1 MFSTKNVITDYY
13 DIPSQWIFQYY
24 LVLPEQLSGQN
35 LKIKS
40 VFNPT
45 ERTPSMCIYMENNQ
59 YKFKDFST
67 GAQGDAIT
75 LISQLFN
82 INAQHAFIKI
92 IDDYNSYVKEKG
104 HFKIESKPVAK
115 WSIDYAEPREFTQM
129 DADYWLQFRIGA
141 SALKEFNIKPLEYY
155 NAVKR
160 YEDKLEQYKITDN
173 CMYGYYTSAGELY
186 KIYRPKNKKNKF
198 FSVVSYIQGLD
209 QLKYDQPYL
218 VICAS
223 LKDALSLRSF
233 GYNIEVIAPSS
244 ENSLIKAYLI
254 DNFKKKY
261 KKVITLFDNDEAGK
275 KAIDKYKDLYGIEG
289 CSLDMCKDI
298 SDAVRDYNFEEV
310 HARLKPLLKKTI
322 YG

>member
-1 MFSTKNVITDYY
+1 M
-13 DIPSQWIFQYY
+13 
-24 LVLPEQLSGQN
+24 
-35 LKIKS
+35 
-40 VFNPT
+40 
-45 ERTPSMCIYMENNQ
+45 
-59 YKFKDFST
+59 
-67 GAQGDAIT
+67 
-75 LISQLFN
+75 
-82 INAQHAFIKI
+82 
-92 IDDYNSYVKEKG
+92 
-104 HFKIESKPVAK
+104 
-115 WSIDYAEPREFTQM
+115 
-129 DADYWLQFRIGA
+129 
-141 SALKEFNIKPLEYY
+141 
-155 NAVKR
+155 
-160 YEDKLEQYKITDN
+160 
-173 CMYGYYTSAGELY
+173 
-186 KIYRPKNKKNKF
+186 
-198 FSVVSYIQGLD
+198 SYIQGLD

-298 SDAVRDYNFEEV
+298 SDAVRDYSFEEV

-322 YG
+322 YE

>member
-1 MFSTKNVITDYY
+1 MFNTRNITTEY
-13 DIPSQWIFQYY
+13 DQVPSQWIFQYY
-24 LVLPEQLSGQN
+24 ITLPEQLSGQN
-35 LKIKS
+35 VKIKS

-45 ERTPSMCIYMENNQ
+45 EKTPSMFIYNSGSQ

-67 GAQGDAIT
+67 GLQGDGAYLVHKLHNIP
-75 LISQLFN
+75 LSQ
-82 INAQHAFIKI
+82 AFKQVVR
-92 IDDYNSYVKEKG
+92 DYNDYVKRNGSFTIKNE
-104 HFKIESKPVAK
+104 PVAK
-115 WSIDYAEPREFTQM
+115 WTIDYAETRSFNQA

-141 SALKEFNIKPLEYY
+141 SALEEYNIKALDYY
-155 NAVKR
+155 NAVKNL
-160 YEDKLEQYKITDN
+160 EDHIEQYKITDT

-209 QLKYDQPYL
+209 QLKYNQPYL

-244 ENSLIKAYLI
+244 ENSLIKPYVI
-254 DNFKKKY
+254 DNLKTKY
-261 KKVITLFDNDEAGK
+261 KKIITLFDNDEAGK
-275 KAIDKYKDLYGIEG
+275 RAIARYKELFDIDG
-289 CSLDMCKDI
+289 CSLDMSKDI
-298 SDAVRDYNFEEV
+298 SDAVRDHSFKEV
-310 HARLKPLLKKTI
+310 HSKLKPLLKKTI